1 MSGMG
6 ITKSM
11 HFPEN
16 AHTPHAD
23 LALDVDVDAQRHDQD
38 LAMATLQAAQERFA
52 CDLKVG

>member
-1 MSGMG
+1 
-6 ITKSM
+6 M

-16 AHTPHAD
+16 AQTLHSD

-52 CDLKVG
+52 CDLKVR

>member
-1 MSGMG
+1 MPGKG
-6 ITKSM
+6 IIKSM

-16 AHTPHAD
+16 AQTLHSD

-52 CDLKVG
+52 CDLKVR